1 MTPLCA
7 NLGARRLAILLASVI
22 FVFSAIY
29 ASAELYEWVDEKG
42 QRNFTDNPNNVPA
55 KYRGKA
61 TVSAYKPRPRRF
73 GAMPNGEGGN
83 N

>member
-1 MTPLCA
+1 MRTSEHAVL
-7 NLGARRLAILLASVI
+7 RF
-22 FVFSAIY
+22 FVFPAIY

-61 TVSAYKPRPRRF
+61 TVSPGLQGSPEAIRRD
-73 GAMPNGEGGN
+73 AEWRRRANGEGGN